1 MLQSVFGFD
10 DVKALLILLAG
21 FLAAGLAKGTFGL
34 GMPFFGIPVMTLAM
48 PFQTALAMFV
58 VPNFTANLQ
67 QMLMGGKI
75 FVYLRR
81 FGWLLFTMLASVPIS
96 VQFLLKIDQATCL
109 MVFGVLSISFAFLQ
123 IMPMAFTVTPS
134 RERWLNPVMGL
145 LAGALAGVSGL
156 YGPILIVYL
165 MALRL
170 PKDDFVAALSL
181 MYFAGSI
188 ALYGALV
195 VAQVLTLQVLAISAV
210 GAVIIGVMVHFG
222 QFVRAHINEAR
233 YRKLILVLLMAIGV
247 EMVWRASS
255 Q

>member
-1 MLQSVFGFD
+1 VLHSLFGFD
-10 DVKALLILLAG
+10 DVTTLLIVLAG
-21 FLAAGLAKGTFGL
+21 FLVAGLAKGTFGL
-34 GMPFFGIPVMTLAM
+34 GMPFFGMPVMTLAI

-58 VPNFTANLQ
+58 VPNFTANFQ

-81 FGWLLFTMLASVPIS
+81 FGWLLFTMLATVPVS
-96 VQFLLKIDQATCL
+96 VQFLLKVDQATCL
-109 MVFGVLSISFAFLQ
+109 MVFGVLAVSFAAVQ
-123 IMPMAFTVTPS
+123 MIPMAFTVTSS
-134 RERWLNPVMGL
+134 RERWLSPVMGF

-181 MYFAGSI
+181 MYFLGSI
-188 ALYGALV
+188 ALYGALAV
-195 VAQVLTLQVLAISAV
+195 AHVLTAQVLAASAV
-210 GAVIIGVMVHFG
+210 GAIIIGVMVHFG
-222 QFVRAHINEAR
+222 QFVRARINEAR

-247 EMVWRASS
+247 EMVWRATS